1 MYIYLILVFILG
13 IIIGSFLGVVLTCL
27 MAMASQDSRNRER
40 WEEHNE

>member
-27 MAMASQDSRNRER
+27 MVMASQDSRNRER
-40 WEEHNE
+40 WEENKE